1 MKAITLWQ
9 PWASLWLTTR
19 KVHETRSWATK
30 YRGELIVHAAKRQIT
45 DVEPELEEIC
55 LDEFGGHWRMDLPR
69 GAIIGIVQLKDCQ
82 SMLEARPID
91 HDDRICGVWSTDRV
105 AWKRGQFLALARPLP
120 FVGKQGLW
128 NGPDQVLGVG
138 SVPDAAGEHGG

>member
-30 YRGELIVHAAKRQIT
+30 YRGELIVHAAKRPI
-45 DVEPELEEIC
+45 DALIDPALNEIC
-55 LDEFGGHWRMDLPR
+55 IDEFGGHWHMDLPR
-69 GAIIGIVQLKDCQ
+69 GSIIGIVQLLDCQ

-91 HDDRICGVWSTDRV
+91 NDDRVCGVWSPDRV
-105 AWKRGQFLALARPLP
+105 AWKRGQFLALSRPMP

-128 NGPDQVLGVG
+128 NGPDQVLGM
-138 SVPDAAGEHGG
+138 P